1 MTSAVRAKVPPT
13 MKRARRIGPI
23 AAVAAL
29 ALAVFAV
36 AVAAAMPTEK
46 TYVTSECSG
55 AAFKPKSIVL
65 TCGDAGMVVTKLQ
78 WPQWG
83 TREAHGAGLGE
94 QKVCKPNCAAGKV
107 AKAAMKVVL
116 SQPKL
121 CPQDEKRH
129 FTKLHYKWIPA
140 APGEGP
146 KQGSI
151 PLPCSLLAG

>member
-1 MTSAVRAKVPPT
+1 MKQVRILPLAAAMVSALLVC
-13 MKRARRIGPI
+13 
-23 AAVAAL
+23 
-29 ALAVFAV
+29 AV
-36 AVAAAMPTEK
+36 AVAVAKPAEK
-46 TYVTSECSG
+46 TYVTSDCSG

-65 TCGDAGMVVTKLQ
+65 TCGDAGLVVTKVQ

-83 TREAHGAGLGE
+83 ANEARGAGLGQ

-116 SQPKL
+116 SNPKL

-129 FTKLHYKWIPA
+129 FTKLRYKWIPA

-146 KQGSI
+146 RQGNI
-151 PLPCSLLAG
+151 PLPCSLAGS

>member
-1 MTSAVRAKVPPT
+1 M
-13 MKRARRIGPI
+13 MNRARRIRPF
-23 AAVAAL
+23 AVAAAL
-29 ALAVFAV
+29 ALAIC
-36 AVAAAMPTEK
+36 AVAAAFAVAMPTEK

-65 TCGDAGMVVTKLQ
+65 TCGDAGLVVTKLQ

-83 TREAHGAGLGE
+83 ATEAHGAGLGE

-116 SQPKL
+116 SKPRL
-121 CPQDEKRH
+121 CPQDGKRH
-129 FTKLHYKWIPA
+129 FTKIHYKWIPA

-146 KQGSI
+146 KQGNI
-151 PLPCSLLAG
+151 PLPCSLVGS

>member
-1 MTSAVRAKVPPT
+1 MSRF
-13 MKRARRIGPI
+13 RRIPF
-23 AAVAAL
+23 AALAVSVAVAAL
-29 ALAVFAV
+29 AVTLASAS
-36 AVAAAMPTEK
+36 PSQK
-46 TYVTSECSG
+46 TYVTAKCSG

-65 TCGDAGMVVTKLQ
+65 TCGDAGLIVTKVQ

-83 TREAHGAGLGE
+83 TKKAHGAGLGV

-116 SQPKL
+116 SRPKL

-146 KQGSI
+146 KQGNI
-151 PLPCSLLAG
+151 PFPCSLVGS

>member
-1 MTSAVRAKVPPT
+1 MSRTLRSGLVL
-13 MKRARRIGPI
+13 
-23 AAVAAL
+23 L
-29 ALAVFAV
+29 ALSVVAGSVAV
-36 AVAAAMPTEK
+36 AVAAAMPTER
-46 TYVTSECSG
+46 TYVTSDCSG

-83 TREAHGAGLGE
+83 TKEAHGAGRGE

-121 CPQDEKRH
+121 CAQDGKRH

-146 KQGSI
+146 KQGNI
-151 PLPCSLLAG
+151 PLPCALIGG